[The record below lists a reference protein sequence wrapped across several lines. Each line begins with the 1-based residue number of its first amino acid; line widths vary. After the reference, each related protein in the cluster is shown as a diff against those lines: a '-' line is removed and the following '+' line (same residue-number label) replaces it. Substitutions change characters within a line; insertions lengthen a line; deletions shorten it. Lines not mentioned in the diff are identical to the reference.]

1 MKLLLRMTLKTD
13 TFTPEQCSLAQ
24 DWLTSLEGSR
34 RRATRVDKEGDHA
47 PVRRRRR
54 KKSEMPPKVAKRG
67 ADTDYDDEEGT
78 IHWTLYF
85 LCNVLL

>member
-13 TFTPEQCSLAQ
+13 TFSPEQCSLAQ

-54 KKSEMPPKVAKRG
+54 KKSEMPLKVMKRG
-67 ADTDYDDEEGT
+67 ADTDYDDDEGT
-78 IHWTLYF
+78 IQFGLGI
-85 LCNVLL
+85 